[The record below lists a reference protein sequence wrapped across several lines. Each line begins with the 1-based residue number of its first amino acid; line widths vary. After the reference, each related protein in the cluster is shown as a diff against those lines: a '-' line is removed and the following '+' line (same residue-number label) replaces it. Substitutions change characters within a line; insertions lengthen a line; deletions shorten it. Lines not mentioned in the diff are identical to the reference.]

1 MLQRGGVFEDLDG
14 GALEPFDMPIG
25 GRYDNAQLYPF
36 LFDPLTGRRIHKGR
50 VQLETNMRELT
61 AAQRAAELVD
71 DDEDLADALEY
82 QQSLGQSSADSA
94 VARAHTQRA
103 RQNRVGDAEYMN
115 HWERLQG
122 TLTDDDPKF
131 YDSVAGEHDAR
142 DNLVRET
149 NELRRTRQLLDE
161 WPIAQE
167 QMRREKELREAAE
180 KADRM
185 REARLKRF
193 RPSEDNADAASK
205 RLKGEGQRNQE
216 PF

>member
-1 MLQRGGVFEDLDG
+1 MLQRGGAFDDLDG
-14 GALEPFDMPIG
+14 GALETYDMPIG

-36 LFDPLTGRRIHKGR
+36 LFDPLTGRRIHNKGR
-50 VQLETNMRELT
+50 VQLETNMRDLT

-71 DDEDLADALEY
+71 ADEDLADALEY
-82 QQSLGQSSADSA
+82 QQSLGHCSTDSA

-103 RQNRVGDAEYMN
+103 RQNRVEDAEYMN
-115 HWERLQG
+115 HWERQQG
-122 TLTDDDPKF
+122 TLTDDDPNF
-131 YDSVAGEHDAR
+131 YNSAAGEHDAR

-180 KADRM
+180 KRS
-185 REARLKRF
+185 
-193 RPSEDNADAASK
+193 RPSEDNADASSRSK
-205 RLKGEGQRNQE
+205 RLRT
-216 PF
+216 